1 MFKKLKSFFDS
12 FLSDY
17 EMHDED
23 LTLFCRIEFLE
34 RRIAALEEENILL
47 FNNIDDLQEQIDNA
61 K

>member
-1 MFKKLKSFFDS
+1 MFKKLKSFFDN

-17 EMHDED
+17 EMHDKD

-34 RRIAALEEENILL
+34 RRIEVLEEENLLL